1 MPTIA
6 LFRGIS
12 IYMFTEIGQ
21 PHFMPHFHAYY
32 GEHVATFGIS
42 PPALL
47 EGMLP
52 RAQMRLVLA
61 WAELHLDE
69 IQNDWNL
76 AQAGRMPTRIAGLS

>member
-32 GEHVATFGIS
+32 GEYAASIAID
-42 PPALL
+42 PPVLL
-47 EGMLP
+47 EGTLP
-52 RAQMRLVLA
+52 RRQMRIVLA
-61 WAELHLDE
+61 WAELHQEELAANWE
-69 IQNDWNL
+69 RVQN
-76 AQAGRMPTRIAGLS
+76 GHSPIRIEGI